1 MAAKFKE
8 FHLVRTEDVH
18 GVSGTG
24 VVARGVIFPKDGK
37 AGMEWESDF
46 DTITIFGSI
55 EEIEAIHGHEGR
67 TKVVMG
73 PPPTVKKQRKPKKV
87 SK

>member
-1 MAAKFKE
+1 MVSKFKE

-24 VVARGVIFPKDGK
+24 VVARGILFPKDSK
-37 AGMEWESDF
+37 AVVEWESDF
-46 DTITIFGSI
+46 DTITIFGSL
-55 EEIEAIHGHEGR
+55 EEVEAIHGHEGK

-73 PPPTVKKQRKPKKV
+73 PPKTKRKRKPKIKV
-87 SK
+87 ST